1 MNNKFSNVKF
11 STPGKF
17 YLMDLTG
24 FLSSNNKKYISY
36 SKETNKSTYN
46 KYGYLK
52 KNYNQGP
59 LGLQDAGSPVFVKNS
74 SQHTDKLNSL
84 AIGKQNMFFKL
95 NFSYASNNK
104 NTVNHHL
111 RKVRSSGSVP
121 PRKSNLY

>member
-17 YLMDLTG
+17 YPMDLTG

-52 KNYNQGP
+52 KTYNQGP

-74 SQHTDKLNSL
+74 SQHTAKLNSL
-84 AIGKQNMFFKL
+84 AIGKQNKFFKL

>member
-36 SKETNKSTYN
+36 SKESNKSTYN

-84 AIGKQNMFFKL
+84 AIGKQNKFFKL

-111 RKVRSSGSVP
+111 RKVRSSGCVP